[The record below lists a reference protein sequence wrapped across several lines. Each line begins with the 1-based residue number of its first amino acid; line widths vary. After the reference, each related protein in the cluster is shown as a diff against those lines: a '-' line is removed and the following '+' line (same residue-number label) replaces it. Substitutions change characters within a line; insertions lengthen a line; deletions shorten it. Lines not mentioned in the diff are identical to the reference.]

1 MGIVRITEEDVK
13 KNVRNYRIKQTFFVL
28 GVMAV
33 SVIIIVSLIVYYN
46 IKQRALVGALYL
58 SDENSAVQ
66 LVNNLMYLNINK
78 YTLQAGSDAMLEA
91 GYSAKGYTYLL
102 RINGE
107 LVSYIVIA
115 LILAVILIYGL
126 ISCYKIGKKDYM
138 GQIKVIAGKNVSLK
152 EELNKEHEYNKIQY
166 KKMQEFVENI
176 AHQIKTPL
184 SVITMKLEMIQEL
197 CGINEDR
204 HRKMYADE
212 GWLLE
217 ALINVISNCYEHI
230 NQKKDGMVYID
241 ISSNSEVCMIT
252 ISDNGD
258 GIQDCDIAGIFDRFM
273 SRKSQDEFHAGIGLN
288 LSKLIIEAHHGNIRA
303 GNSDKYG
310 GAQFKIILP
319 LYKFK
324 GKL

>member
-1 MGIVRITEEDVK
+1 
-13 KNVRNYRIKQTFFVL
+13 
-28 GVMAV
+28 MACT
-33 SVIIIVSLIVYYN
+33 IY
-46 IKQRALVGALYL
+46 
-58 SDENSAVQ
+58 
-66 LVNNLMYLNINK
+66 
-78 YTLQAGSDAMLEA
+78 
-91 GYSAKGYTYLL
+91 
-102 RINGE
+102 
-107 LVSYIVIA
+107 
-115 LILAVILIYGL
+115 ILA
-126 ISCYKIGKKDYM
+126 
-138 GQIKVIAGKNVSLK
+138 
-152 EELNKEHEYNKIQY
+152 
-166 KKMQEFVENI
+166 
-176 AHQIKTPL
+176 P
-184 SVITMKLEMIQEL
+184 
-197 CGINEDR
+197 